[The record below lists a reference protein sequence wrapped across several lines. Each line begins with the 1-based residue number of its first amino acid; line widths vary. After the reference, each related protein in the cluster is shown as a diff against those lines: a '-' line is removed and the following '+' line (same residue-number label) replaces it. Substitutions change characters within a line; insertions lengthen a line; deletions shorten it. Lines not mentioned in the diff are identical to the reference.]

1 MSKYAQEIIA
11 ESVSANK
18 QMIQKRRRDLVNRYL
33 DYYDGD
39 NTYKY
44 IKNRFKANTFQEIP
58 PSCFNI
64 TKRFIERLSRLY
76 TGRGAVRN
84 VSDQYENL
92 TLMKNG
98 KMAHIERMTRLIGT
112 IANRVVMKY
121 DRQGKPYFD
130 YYPLYYFDAFFDD
143 DPFAPVAIMHPLLN
157 NVYDISDVQNPK
169 WAYWDDTNYIIYDE
183 DGNIEKQTPHGLDV
197 LPFVFTHRNLQ
208 MDDFIVSG
216 SYDVISCNEGI
227 NILLTEANLGMRFQM
242 FGQPVATGM
251 YSDENVQRYGSDEM
265 LVLPEGSN
273 FNIVSPSGQ
282 VQDAIELCKTMID
295 LCAQNN
301 HLYVQFAQ
309 DGGEVPSGVA
319 LKIKDLERYED
330 WQSDL
335 PLWEGYEHQFFEM
348 EKMIADI
355 HNVNI
360 SGDLKLD
367 FLEPEYPKTAQD
379 QILLDTFALE
389 QNMTTQAK
397 LMVRN
402 NKDLTLEEAQKIVD
416 ENKQVN
422 NIGKPES
429 IQSAFGRIRQTTTEA

>member
-1 MSKYAQEIIA
+1 MSNYAQEIIS
-11 ESVSANK
+11 ESVSAHK

-44 IKNRFKANTFQEIP
+44 IKNRFKAETFKEVP

-76 TGRGAVRN
+76 TGRGAIRN
-84 VSDQYENL
+84 VNDKYNNL
-92 TLMKNG
+92 TLMKNA

-121 DRQGKPYFD
+121 DRNEKPYFD
-130 YYPLYYFDAFFDD
+130 YYPLYYFDAFFGD
-143 DPFAPVAIMHPLLN
+143 DPFNPIAIMHPLLN
-157 NVYDISDVQNPK
+157 NVYDISDTQNPK

-197 LPFVFTHRNLQ
+197 LPSVFTHRNVQ

-216 SYDVISCNEGI
+216 SYDIISCNENI

-265 LVLPEGSN
+265 LILPEGSN
-273 FNIVSPSGQ
+273 FNIISPQGQ
-282 VQDAIELCKTMID
+282 VQDAIELCKHELDI
-295 LCAQNN
+295 CAQNN

-348 EKMIADI
+348 EKMIASI
-355 HNVNI
+355 HNINI
-360 SGDLKLD
+360 SGELKLD
-367 FLEPEYPKTAQD
+367 FTEPEYPKTAQD

-397 LMVRN
+397 LMVKY
-402 NKDLTLEEAQKIVD
+402 NKDLTIEEAQAIID
-416 ENKQVN
+416 ENKKVN
-422 NIGKPES
+422 EIGKPES
-429 IQSAFGRIRQTTTEA
+429 IQSAFNRIRQRPTES

>member
-1 MSKYAQEIIA
+1 MSNYAQEIIS
-11 ESVSANK
+11 ESVSAHK

-44 IKNRFKANTFQEIP
+44 IQNRFKAETFKEVP

-76 TGRGAVRN
+76 TGRGAIRN
-84 VSDQYENL
+84 VNDKYNNL
-92 TLMKNG
+92 TLMKNA

-121 DRQGKPYFD
+121 DRNEKPYFD
-130 YYPLYYFDAFFDD
+130 YYPLYYFDAFFGD
-143 DPFAPVAIMHPLLN
+143 DPFNPIAIMHPLLN
-157 NVYDISDVQNPK
+157 NVYDISDTQNPK

-197 LPFVFTHRNLQ
+197 LQFVFTHRNVQ

-216 SYDVISCNEGI
+216 SYDIISCNENI

-265 LVLPEGSN
+265 LILPEGSN
-273 FNIVSPSGQ
+273 FNIISPQGQ
-282 VQDAIELCKTMID
+282 VQDAIELCKHELDI
-295 LCAQNN
+295 CAQNN

-348 EKMIADI
+348 EKMIASI
-355 HNVNI
+355 HNINI
-360 SGDLKLD
+360 SGELKLD
-367 FLEPEYPKTAQD
+367 FTEPEYPKTAQD

-397 LMVRN
+397 LMVKY
-402 NKDLTLEEAQKIVD
+402 NKDLTIEEAQAIID
-416 ENKQVN
+416 ENKKVN
-422 NIGKPES
+422 EIGKPES
-429 IQSAFGRIRQTTTEA
+429 IQSAFNRIRQRPTES

>member
-11 ESVSANK
+11 ESVSAQK

-39 NTYKY
+39 NTYQY
-44 IKNRFKANTFQEIP
+44 IKGRFKASTFQEVP

-84 VSDQYENL
+84 VSDNYEIL
-92 TLMKNG
+92 TSIKNG

-121 DRQGKPYFD
+121 DRNDKPYFD

-143 DPFAPVAIMHPLLN
+143 DPFTPVAIMHPLLN

-183 DGNIEKQTPHGLDV
+183 DGGIEKQTPHGLDV
-197 LPFVFTHRNLQ
+197 LPFVFTHRNVQ
-208 MDDFIVSG
+208 MDDFITSG
-216 SYDVISCNEGI
+216 SYDIISCNESV
-227 NILLTEANLGMRFQM
+227 NILMTEANLGLRFQM
-242 FGQPVATGM
+242 LGQPVATGM

-265 LVLPEGSN
+265 LILPEGSS
-273 FNIVSPSGQ
+273 FNIVSPQGQ
-282 VQDAIELCKTMID
+282 LAEASQILKDMID

-335 PLWEGYEHQFFEM
+335 PLWEGYEHKFFEM
-348 EKMIADI
+348 EKMIAKI

-379 QILLDTFALE
+379 QILIDTFALE
-389 QNMTTQAK
+389 QNLTTQAK
-397 LMVRN
+397 LMVKN
-402 NKDLTLEEAQKIVD
+402 NKDLTLEEAQKLVD
-416 ENKQVN
+416 ENKKVN
-422 NIGKPES
+422 EIGRPES
-429 IQSAFGRIRQTTTEA
+429 IQSAFNKIRKTTTEA